1 LSKKKLIK
9 GTQLKVKGISEQ
21 GISRISMHG
30 KVWKIDRVVY
40 KLDSIFFKKGP
51 LIALKSCDERDV
63 YFWFNYSKDSHFKI
77 IKFLSDNEH

>member
-21 GISRISMHG
+21 GFSRISMHG

-51 LIALKSCDERDV
+51 LIALKSCNDRSV
-63 YFWFNYSKDSHFKI
+63 YFWFYYKEDPHFKI
-77 IKFLSDNEH
+77 VKFL